1 MSPSSEP
8 AATPTIVLDARM
20 RRGGGDRYATELCAR
35 LPATGHAAFRPVTK
49 PAPYTPW
56 GLWAVARECA
66 RAGADLLHGL
76 HVEVAPVATPAVV
89 TIHDLIPLE
98 FPATMPGRTHR
109 WLYRRALDAAL
120 ARAWRVIVPSEATAG
135 ALVRHGADADR
146 MRVVPLGSGPQ
157 FRPAPV
163 ARRDEARGRFAGG
176 RRYVVAV
183 TGSRPHKNLSG
194 AVAAADRLGAD
205 GELDVLAP
213 GGRPGGRAGSLRFLG
228 RLADPALVEL
238 YAGAEATL
246 VPSHVEGFGLPV
258 LESLAC
264 GTPVVCGDGV
274 GALSWLRP
282 GAVVVDPA
290 DSRETADAL
299 RRLAFDSAL
308 REALS
313 EAGRAAAAPLSA
325 EAMAI
330 ATFAVY
336 REVLTEAAGVT
347 R

>member
-1 MSPSSEP
+1 MRRSSEP
-8 AATPTIVLDARM
+8 AARPTIVLDARM
-20 RRGGGDRYATELCAR
+20 RRGGGDRYVTELCAH
-35 LPATGHAAFRPVTK
+35 LPATGQAALRLVTE
-49 PAPYTPW
+49 PAPYRPW

-76 HVEVAPVATPAVV
+76 HVEVAPVAAPAVV
-89 TIHDLIPLE
+89 TIHDVLPLE
-98 FPATMPGRTHR
+98 FPASMPGRAR
-109 WLYRRALDAAL
+109 RRVYRRTLDTAL
-120 ARAWRVIVPSEATAG
+120 ARAWRVIVPSEATAR
-135 ALVRHGADADR
+135 AVVRHGADADR
-146 MRVVPLGSGPQ
+146 VRVVPLGTGPQ

-163 ARRDEARGRFAGG
+163 ARRQEARGRFAGG
-176 RRYVVAV
+176 RRYVVAMI
-183 TGSRPHKNLSG
+183 GSRAHKNLAG

-205 GELDVLAP
+205 GDLDVLAP
-213 GGRPGGRAGSLRFLG
+213 GGRPGGRAGAIRFLG

-238 YAGAEATL
+238 FAGAEATL

-264 GTPVVCGDGV
+264 GTPVVCGEAV

-282 GAVVVDPA
+282 GVLVVDPA

-299 RRLAFDSAL
+299 RGLAFDGAL
-308 REALS
+308 RDALS

-325 EAMAI
+325 EAMAT

-336 REVLTEAAGVT
+336 REVLTEAAGAT